1 MEPPTIA
8 VGANHRARTLQT
20 AEAASALM
28 SPAETAIEFSNVSF
42 SYGSRK
48 ALQGVSFRVAKKE
61 IFGLLG
67 PNGGGKT
74 TLFRILCTLLK
85 PEAGSCAVVGRD
97 VRRES
102 LEVRRRLG
110 VVFQTNTLDAELTV
124 RENLVAQG
132 HLYGLQGQGLR
143 SRVEDVLKRLGL
155 GDRSRDRVKALSGG
169 LRRRLELAKG
179 LLHGPEVLVLDEP
192 TVGVDPGV
200 RHDFWN
206 YLKLLREQEGM
217 TILLTTHLMEEA
229 DRCDRLAILSQGR
242 ILASGTPDELKA
254 RVGGD
259 VITIQTPDPE
269 VLQAELQRRF
279 GGRTSIL
286 NGKLRME
293 QSNGH
298 EFVTRVVEAF
308 PGKIQSVTVGKPTL
322 EDVFVRETGHQFW
335 TESTSPS

>member
-1 MEPPTIA
+1 MEPRTIA
-8 VGANHRARTLQT
+8 VGTNHRARTLEPDHDLPT
-20 AEAASALM
+20 LASK
-28 SPAETAIEFSNVSF
+28 PDTAIEFNNVSYN
-42 SYGSRK
+42 YGSRK
-48 ALQGVSFRVAKKE
+48 ALQGVTFRVAKGE

-85 PEAGSCAVVGRD
+85 PATGSCSVAGRD
-97 VRRES
+97 AQRES

-132 HLYGLQGQGLR
+132 HLYGLQGPALR
-143 SRVEDVLKRLGL
+143 ARVEDVLQRLGL
-155 GDRSRDRVKALSGG
+155 GDRSRDRAKALSGG

-179 LLHGPEVLVLDEP
+179 LLHGPEVLILDEP

-206 YLKLLREQEGM
+206 YLKRLREQEGM

-229 DRCDRLAILSQGR
+229 DRCDRLAILSEGI
-242 ILASGTPDELKA
+242 ILAFGTPDELKA
-254 RVGGD
+254 RIGGD
-259 VITIQTPDPE
+259 VITIQTPEPDA
-269 VLQAELQRRF
+269 LSGELQRRF

-286 NGKLRME
+286 NGKVRME
-293 QSNGH
+293 QANGH
-298 EFVTRVVEAF
+298 EFVTRLVEAF
-308 PGKIQSVTVGKPTL
+308 PGQIQSVTVGKPTL
-322 EDVFVRETGHQFW
+322 EDVFVRETGHQLW
-335 TESTSPS
+335 TESQPSK